1 MQIAHT
7 IGNGYTVADATQTL
21 ALIAAHVAD
30 FELAALKA
38 DEAAVQFRK
47 MGVTDAEQRALA
59 LAADSR
65 GRTRSVSGRARLEL
79 S

>member
-1 MQIAHT
+1 MTAAPDEIQ
-7 IGNGYTVADATQTL
+7 
-21 ALIAAHVAD
+21 ALRVT
-30 FELAALKA
+30 LKA